1 MDCILKLLE
10 GQAMI
15 EETVIEI
22 KGSLVSVIILCMKRL
37 TFKRFKIDN
46 FKFYFSKI
54 LGVVSYF
61 F

>member
-22 KGSLVSVIILCMKRL
+22 KGFLVSIIILCMKRKKL
-37 TFKRFKIDN
+37 KRFRIGN
-46 FKFYFSKI
+46 FEYFSVKI
-54 LGVVSYF
+54 
-61 F
+61 